1 MAGNF
6 SFVCL
11 VHKRKEMAAGS
22 NIANSEEEYF
32 TQAQPRKQLPRVPL
46 DIGQQIL
53 SAIGSVEYGSVEIV
67 IHDGKVMHI
76 ERREKIRI
84 GRYDVGPGK

>member
-1 MAGNF
+1 
-6 SFVCL
+6 
-11 VHKRKEMAAGS
+11 MAAGS
-22 NIANSEEEYF
+22 NIANLEEGYF

-76 ERREKIRI
+76 ERREKIRL
-84 GRYDVGPGK
+84 GGHDAGPGK